1 MCFAS
6 NSSSCHINLGMY
18 GLEGLLLFS
27 LSIIQDFL
35 FHHLHEGIR
44 NEHVTSL
51 SGSYEWKSPLS
62 SSFSLIGKCDF
73 SVFPISI
80 SHFWVI
86 VNHLFKGIRLGS
98 IEVEK
103 SL

>member
-73 SVFPISI
+73 RVFPISI

-86 VNHLFKGIRLGS
+86 VNHLFKGIRLGN

-103 SL
+103 SS